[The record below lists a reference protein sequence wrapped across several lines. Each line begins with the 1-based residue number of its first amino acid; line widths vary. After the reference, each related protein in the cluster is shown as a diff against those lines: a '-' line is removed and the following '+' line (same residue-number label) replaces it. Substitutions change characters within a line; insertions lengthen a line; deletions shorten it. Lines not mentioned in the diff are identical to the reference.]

1 MSTTTVAPATGSGG
15 APGSLEL
22 TGQKLSKTTLAVIG
36 AGAIAATILLYLV
49 APIDSRAQ
57 FVLIAGGFY
66 LIGQTGA
73 SVMVEG
79 PRKAVDRFVTTLV
92 YLAFLLALIPLVAVL
107 ASVIA
112 KGAQRIDY
120 DFLTRSM
127 RNIGAR
133 DAGGGIYHALIGTL
147 EQIALASLFAVPFS
161 MLVAIYLIE
170 YGRGR
175 ISRTISFFV
184 DVLTGLPS
192 VIAGL
197 FILAFYILALNQK
210 PSGFAGALALTILMI
225 PIVVRSTEEMLKL
238 VPNELREASY
248 ALGVTRWRTILK
260 IVVPTALPGIVTGIM
275 LAVARVAGETA
286 PLLLTIFGTDS
297 INLNPF
303 SGPQSALPLYIY
315 SQAGAPQQAAVNRAW
330 AAALTLI
337 VLVMLLNAVAR
348 LVTRFTRVR

>member
-1 MSTTTVAPATGSGG
+1 MSTTTVTPTATPGGPSLIGQRLPKAALPAIGVG
-15 APGSLEL
+15 A
-22 TGQKLSKTTLAVIG
+22 VV
-36 AGAIAATILLYLV
+36 ATILLYVV
-49 APIDSRAQ
+49 APIESKIQ
-57 FVLIAGGFY
+57 FVLISGALY
-66 LIGQTGA
+66 LIGQTSA
-73 SVMVEG
+73 SIMVEG
-79 PRKAVDRFVTTLV
+79 SRRAADRLVTTLV
-92 YLAFLLALIPLVAVL
+92 YLAFLLAVIPLVAVL

-112 KGAQRIDY
+112 KGAERVDIS
-120 DFLTRSM
+120 FLNHSM
-127 RNIGAR
+127 RNVGAR

-147 EQIALASLFAVPFS
+147 EQIALASLFAVPFGL
-161 MLVAIYLIE
+161 LVAIYLVE

-197 FILAFYILALNQK
+197 FILAFYILALGQK

-225 PIVVRSTEEMLKL
+225 PIVVRSAEEMLKL
-238 VPNELREASY
+238 VPDELREASY
-248 ALGVTRWRTILK
+248 ALGVSRWRTILK
-260 IVVPTALPGIVTGIM
+260 IVVPTALPGIVTGVM

-297 INLNPF
+297 INFNPF

-315 SQAGAPQQAAVNRAW
+315 SQAGQPQQAAVDRAW

-348 LVTRFTRVR
+348 LVARLARVR

>member
-1 MSTTTVAPATGSGG
+1 MSTTTIAPATSPGG
-15 APGSLEL
+15 MDL
-22 TGQKLSKTTLAVIG
+22 TGQKLPMTTLAAIG
-36 AGAIAATILLYLV
+36 AGAVVATILLYVV
-49 APIDSRAQ
+49 APIDSRIQ
-57 FVLIAGGFY
+57 FVLIAGSLY
-66 LIGQTGA
+66 LIGQSVA

-79 PRKAVDRFVTTLV
+79 ARKAVDRFVTTLV

-112 KGAQRIDY
+112 KGAQRINY
-120 DFLTRSM
+120 DFLTTSM

-133 DAGGGIYHALIGTL
+133 DASGGIYHALIGTL

-161 MLVAIYLIE
+161 MLVAVYLVE

-192 VIAGL
+192 IIAGL
-197 FILAFYILALNQK
+197 FILSFYLLALGQQ

-238 VPNELREASY
+238 VPDDLREASY

-260 IVVPTALPGIVTGIM
+260 IVIPTALPGIVTGVM

-286 PLLLTIFGTDS
+286 PLLLTVFGNDS
-297 INLNPF
+297 INFNPF

-315 SQAGAPQQAAVNRAW
+315 AQAGAPQQVAVDRAW

-337 VLVMLLNAVAR
+337 VLVMLLNVMARMVAR
-348 LVTRFTRVR
+348 FARVR

>member
-1 MSTTTVAPATGSGG
+1 MSTSAVTATATPGGLSLVGRRLPKGVFPA
-15 APGSLEL
+15 
-22 TGQKLSKTTLAVIG
+22 IG
-36 AGAIAATILLYLV
+36 AGAVAATVLLYVLS
-49 APIDSRAQ
+49 PITSKIQ
-57 FVLIAGGFY
+57 FVLIAGALY
-66 LIGQTGA
+66 LVGQTSA
-73 SVMVEG
+73 SIMIEG
-79 PRKAVDRFVTTLV
+79 SRRATDRFVTTLV
-92 YLAFLLALIPLVAVL
+92 YLAFLLAVIPLVAVL

-112 KGAQRIDY
+112 KGAQRVDVN
-120 DFLTRSM
+120 FLTHSM

-161 MLVAIYLIE
+161 LLVAVYLVE

-197 FILAFYILALNQK
+197 FILAFYILALGQK

-225 PIVVRSTEEMLKL
+225 PIVVRSAEEMLKL
-238 VPNELREASY
+238 VPDDLREASY
-248 ALGVTRWRTILK
+248 ALGVSRWRTIVK
-260 IVVPTALPGIVTGIM
+260 VVIPTALPGIVTGVM

-286 PLLLTIFGTDS
+286 PLLLTIFGNDS
-297 INLNPF
+297 INFNPF

-315 SQAGAPQQAAVNRAW
+315 SQAGQPQQVAVDRAW

-337 VLVMLLNAVAR
+337 VVVMLLNAVAR
-348 LVTRFTRVR
+348 LVARLARVR